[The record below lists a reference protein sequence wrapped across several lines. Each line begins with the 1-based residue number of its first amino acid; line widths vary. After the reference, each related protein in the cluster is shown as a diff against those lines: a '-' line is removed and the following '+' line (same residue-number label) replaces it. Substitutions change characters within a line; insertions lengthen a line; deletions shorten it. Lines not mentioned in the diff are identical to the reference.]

1 MTLLTTPGRA
11 PADATESGGA
21 CRVVLVDGQQ
31 IFRQAVRALLC
42 AEPGFVVVGEA
53 GRLVE
58 ALEVVGRQ
66 HPDVVLSDL
75 KLPDS
80 ADMQLIA
87 QLRARCPQAAFVVL
101 TALHARDHLAAARKA
116 GALGYLPKQRG
127 RAELLT
133 AIRRVLAGRRY
144 RSELPRSA
152 RPGADGSGRTNGGGG
167 AALLTERQR
176 EVLRSLAL
184 GHRAR
189 EIAATLGVSVRAVY
203 KQRERLRETLQLDS
217 TAALTRFAA
226 YEGFTEDGSAQR

>member
-1 MTLLTTPGRA
+1 MTLLTGPDRSA
-11 PADATESGGA
+11 ADATECVA

-31 IFRQAVRALLC
+31 IFRQAVHALLC

-53 GRLVE
+53 GRLAE
-58 ALEVVGRQ
+58 ALEAVGT
-66 HPDVVLSDL
+66 HSPDLVLSDL

-80 ADMQLIA
+80 ADMQLIP

-101 TALHARDHLAAARKA
+101 TALQARDHVAAARKA

-127 RAELLT
+127 RLELLT
-133 AIRRVLAGRRY
+133 AIRSVLAGRRY
-144 RSELPRSA
+144 RTGLPRSA
-152 RPGADGSGRTNGGGG
+152 RHGSDRSGRGAGG

-176 EVLRSLAL
+176 QVLRSLAL

-203 KQRERLRETLQLDS
+203 KQRERLRETLQLNS

>member
-1 MTLLTTPGRA
+1 MTLQAGPDRSA
-11 PADATESGGA
+11 ANATECVP
-21 CRVVLVDGQQ
+21 CRIVLVDGQT
-31 IFRQAVRALLC
+31 IFRQAVRALLT

-53 GRLVE
+53 GRLAE
-58 ALEVVGRQ
+58 ALELIGSQ
-66 HPDVVLSDL
+66 KPDVVLSDL

-80 ADMQLIA
+80 ADMQLIP

-127 RAELLT
+127 RAELLA
-133 AIRRVLAGRRY
+133 AIRQVLTGRRY
-144 RSELPRSA
+144 RSGLPRSPRSA
-152 RPGADGSGRTNGGGG
+152 ADAGGHVTGG

-176 EVLRSLAL
+176 LVLRSLAL
-184 GHRAR
+184 GHQAR

-203 KQRERLRETLQLDS
+203 KQRERLRETLQLNS

-226 YEGFTEDGSAQR
+226 YEGFTEDAASQR

>member
-1 MTLLTTPGRA
+1 MTLLTSPDRA
-11 PADATESGGA
+11 SANATESAVA
-21 CRVVLVDGQQ
+21 CRIVLVDGQQ
-31 IFRQAVRALLC
+31 IFRQAVRALLS

-53 GRLVE
+53 GQLAE
-58 ALEVVGRQ
+58 ALEVVGRLR
-66 HPDVVLSDL
+66 PDVVLSDL

-87 QLRARCPQAAFVVL
+87 QLRARCPQAAFVAL
-101 TALHARDHLAAARKA
+101 TALHARDHVAAARKA

-127 RAELLT
+127 RAELLA

-144 RSELPRSA
+144 RSELPRSS
-152 RPGADGSGRTNGGGG
+152 RHGVDGSRSAAGD

-176 EVLRSLAL
+176 QVLRSLAL

>member
-1 MTLLTTPGRA
+1 MTLLTSPGGA
-11 PADATESGGA
+11 PANATEGVAA
-21 CRVVLVDGQQ
+21 CRIVLVDGQQ
-31 IFRQAVRALLC
+31 IFRQAVRALLS

-53 GRLVE
+53 GRLAE

-66 HPDVVLSDL
+66 RPDVVLSDL

-80 ADMQLIA
+80 PDMQLIA
-87 QLRARCPQAAFVVL
+87 QLRVVCPQAAFVAL
-101 TALHARDHLAAARKA
+101 TALHARDHRAAARKA

-127 RAELLT
+127 RAELLA
-133 AIRRVLAGRRY
+133 AIRHVLNGRRY
-144 RSELPRSA
+144 RSELPRNA
-152 RPGADGSGRTNGGGG
+152 RSGAAASGHTAGG

-189 EIAATLGVSVRAVY
+189 EIAAALGVSVRAVY

-226 YEGFTEDGSAQR
+226 YEGFTEDRAAQR

>member
-1 MTLLTTPGRA
+1 MTLLTTPDRA

-31 IFRQAVRALLC
+31 IFRQAVRALLS
-42 AEPGFVVVGEA
+42 AEAGFVVVGEA
-53 GRLVE
+53 GRLAE
-58 ALEVVGRQ
+58 ALEVVGRSR
-66 HPDVVLSDL
+66 PDVVLSDL

-80 ADMQLIA
+80 VDMQLIA
-87 QLRARCPQAAFVVL
+87 QLRACCPQAAFVAL

-127 RAELLT
+127 RVELLT
-133 AIRRVLAGRRY
+133 AIRRVLAGHRY

-152 RPGADGSGRTNGGGG
+152 RAGASGRTTGGGG

-184 GHRAR
+184 GHCAR
-189 EIAATLGVSVRAVY
+189 EIAAALGVSVRAVY
-203 KQRERLRETLQLDS
+203 KQRERLRETLRLDN